1 MPHKEDWQCS
11 PYTEGKNRRKRRI
24 KVYMMLEGMIPRMAN
39 LVDEFFVRLN
49 FNYTTELNI

>member
-1 MPHKEDWQCS
+1 MPHKEDWQYS
-11 PYTEGKNRRKRRI
+11 AYTEGKNRRKRRI